1 MSELEELTAC
11 FENAG
16 GNLRALADTGFGHLA
31 ASGHRI
37 LSSRTVEGL
46 DVDARETADG
56 ISAKVTVRKGVKLQ
70 NPVHM
75 CFAVLH
81 AKGTQRIEMDVTL
94 EEGSSAHFIAHC
106 LFPKAEKVRHIM

>member
-11 FENAG
+11 FGSAG
-16 GNLRALADTGFGHLA
+16 GDVKALADAGFAHLA

-46 DVDARETADG
+46 EVRARETRNG
-56 ISAKVTVRKGVKLQ
+56 ISARVTVKAGMKIR

-75 CFAVLH
+75 CFGVLH
-81 AKGTQRIEMDVTL
+81 KKGTQKIDMDVRL
-94 EEGSSAHFIAHC
+94 EEGASAQFIAHC
-106 LFPKAEKVRHIM
+106 IFPKAEKVRHI